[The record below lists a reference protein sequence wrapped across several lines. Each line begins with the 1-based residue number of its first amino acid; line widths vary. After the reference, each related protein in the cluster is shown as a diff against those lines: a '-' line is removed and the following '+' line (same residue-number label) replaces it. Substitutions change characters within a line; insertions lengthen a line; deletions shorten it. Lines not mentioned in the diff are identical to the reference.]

1 MKSYFLLSRPLNFSG
16 VIVILLILFLTKGS
30 IIQGKDGIGDS
41 HPIPTRTYR
50 PDYPDNLRSQGIV
63 GNALIK
69 FTINKQGSVVD
80 SEVISATHESF
91 GIASIDALRQWQ
103 FIPARKNGEIIS
115 KQVQQRFKFTLSV
128 EELAEIK
135 VGREVF
141 IKVKGRIIKADELD
155 TSPVPINT
163 VIPIYPEELIDSGI
177 EGEAQVKF
185 IIDKDG
191 YVINPQIMSTDHE
204 KFTLNAL
211 IASLKMKFEPVKLK
225 GRFWNVEMEKSFSFS
240 ENTEDK

>member
-30 IIQGKDGIGDS
+30 IIQGKAGIGDS
-41 HPIPTRTYR
+41 HPIPTRPYR

-63 GNALIK
+63 GHALIK

-141 IKVKGRIIKADELD
+141 QSGTVKARKGITTRNIPENIVKTLGNRKLNI
-155 TSPVPINT
+155 SIVPYIRAQDIDIN
-163 VIPIYPEELIDSGI
+163 
-177 EGEAQVKF
+177 AR
-185 IIDKDG
+185 
-191 YVINPQIMSTDHE
+191 
-204 KFTLNAL
+204 A
-211 IASLKMKFEPVKLK
+211 MKP
-225 GRFWNVEMEKSFSFS
+225 
-240 ENTEDK
+240 NT